1 MSLMKRLLFIF
12 FALLFFLG
20 GCSSDLQP
28 ELSDTYQA
36 VSALGD
42 TMYAPTLDDEIE
54 REFNANLD
62 KAKADYEMDPTDA
75 DNIIW
80 YGRRLAY
87 LGDYR
92 KAIDVF
98 TEGVEE
104 HPDDARMY
112 RHRGH
117 RYITVR
123 EFSQA
128 IEDFEQAIELIE
140 NTEDEVEPDGLPNE
154 EDNPRS
160 TLHTN
165 IWYHYGL
172 THYLNHDF
180 EQAAEAFQRCVDISP
195 NDDMLVASTYWLYMA
210 LRRDGRDGLAGEVLD
225 PINEEMNIIENGSYH
240 KLLLVFNGSFDEKTL
255 AQNGQSEL
263 EDATL
268 GYGLGNWHYI
278 NGRTEK
284 AFEIWQQVYDNG
296 SWPAFGFIAAEM
308 ELAKR

>member
-1 MSLMKRLLFIF
+1 MKRLSVFS
-12 FALLFFLG
+12 FALFLLLA
-20 GCSSDLQP
+20 GCSSDSQP
-28 ELSDTYQA
+28 ELSNTHQA

-42 TMYAPTLDDEIE
+42 TLYAPALDNEIE

-62 KAKADYEMDPTDA
+62 RARADYKMDPDDA

-92 KAIDVF
+92 KAIEVF
-98 TEGVEE
+98 TEGIEE

-117 RYITVR
+117 RYISLR
-123 EFSQA
+123 EFDKA

-140 NTEDEVEPDGLPNE
+140 DSEDEIEPDGLPNE
-154 EDNPRS
+154 EDDPRS

-180 EQAAEAFQRCVDISP
+180 DKAAEAFQECLDISP
-195 NDDMLVASTYWLYMA
+195 NDDMLVASSYWLYMS
-210 LRRDGRDGLAGEVLD
+210 LRRDGRDGLAGEVLA
-225 PINEEMNIIENGSYH
+225 PISEEMNVIENEDYH

-255 AQNGQSEL
+255 AQNGESEL

-284 AFEIWQQVYDNG
+284 AHEIWQQVYENDN
-296 SWPAFGFIAAEM
+296 WPAFGYIAAEL
-308 ELAKR
+308 ELDNQ